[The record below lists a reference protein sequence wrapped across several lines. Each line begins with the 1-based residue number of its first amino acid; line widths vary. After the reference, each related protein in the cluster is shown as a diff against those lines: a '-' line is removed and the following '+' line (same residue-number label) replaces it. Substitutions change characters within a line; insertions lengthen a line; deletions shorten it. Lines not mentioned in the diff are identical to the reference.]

1 MANSLSG
8 IKLLDIA
15 KRCEWTIQEVAEIA
29 KSEYGTDIPIKIDQI
44 VPSNIANTIISK
56 YGIVKKVVEKCPRV
70 ASKKEKLEPIFKIQK
85 KKTAKKAEVKQ
96 KYSIRVLEDAYKE
109 KRILDGKILGPLKNG
124 RDTIGLF
131 VEVLG
136 SKGLMYVNEVLDT
149 VTLYEGAHIKAVIYK
164 YTVEKNE
171 PKFLVSN
178 LRAVNMASRDIRRK
192 QQLKEIKEGKR
203 YDGTVE
209 KIYDNGILIRIDE
222 LVGIVPR
229 KEAYWGRSRRR
240 LDEIFQE
247 GQKLEVEVAEPI
259 SYDGNG
265 NTRITLSHRVCI
277 PNYWYDEEHYAIGDI
292 CDGTIIDIVE
302 NGIIVEFQPGFE
314 GYVHVSELSH
324 TLLNELDKLSYEKLA
339 DVSEDFS
346 FRIIDKE
353 PDDNRLLLSVLKCYD
368 NWLDKWEHIHENY
381 QVENTYNAVVVA
393 IEEERIWVSLDDG
406 LEASINRSE
415 FVWPKV
421 YQSNYA
427 FHIFDNV
434 KIMLLS
440 IDKDKKRITASIKK
454 CEPNPWEIT
463 EGNVNPGDTIA
474 FRIIE
479 KRANGYR
486 IYACD
491 KQNLIGTLP
500 SSEVSWFPEDED
512 LDPNQKYEAK
522 VLELKAKICSLK
534 VSLKSLTPNP
544 WKFIVVGGIIQGTVD
559 SNEGRILSVNLGNGL
574 FGYTDEINLSS
585 NKSPIDFK
593 IIAFDTLAKEI
604 RLSHKRIKFDM
615 EMDTVVKEFF
625 NHTSI

>member
-1 MANSLSG
+1 LN
-8 IKLLDIA
+8 
-15 KRCEWTIQEVAEIA
+15 
-29 KSEYGTDIPIKIDQI
+29 
-44 VPSNIANTIISK
+44 
-56 YGIVKKVVEKCPRV
+56 
-70 ASKKEKLEPIFKIQK
+70 F
-85 KKTAKKAEVKQ
+85 
-96 KYSIRVLEDAYKE
+96 
-109 KRILDGKILGPLKNG
+109 
-124 RDTIGLF
+124 
-131 VEVLG
+131 
-136 SKGLMYVNEVLDT
+136 
-149 VTLYEGAHIKAVIYK
+149 
-164 YTVEKNE
+164 
-171 PKFLVSN
+171 
-178 LRAVNMASRDIRRK
+178 SR
-192 QQLKEIKEGKR
+192 
-203 YDGTVE
+203 
-209 KIYDNGILIRIDE
+209 
-222 LVGIVPR
+222 
-229 KEAYWGRSRRR
+229 
-240 LDEIFQE
+240 
-247 GQKLEVEVAEPI
+247 
-259 SYDGNG
+259 
-265 NTRITLSHRVCI
+265 
-277 PNYWYDEEHYAIGDI
+277 
-292 CDGTIIDIVE
+292 
-302 NGIIVEFQPGFE
+302 GFE

-324 TLLNELDKLSYEKLA
+324 TLLNELEKLSYEKLA

-353 PDDNRLLLSVLKCYD
+353 PDDNRLLLSVLKCYN

-381 QVENTYNAVVVA
+381 QVENTYNAVVVS
-393 IEEERIWVSLDDG
+393 IEDERIWVSLEDG
-406 LEASINRSE
+406 VEASINKSE
-415 FVWPKV
+415 YVWSKV
-421 YQSNYA
+421 YQSNGT

-491 KQNLIGTLP
+491 NQNLIGTLP

-593 IIAFDTLAKEI
+593 IIAFDTLSKEI